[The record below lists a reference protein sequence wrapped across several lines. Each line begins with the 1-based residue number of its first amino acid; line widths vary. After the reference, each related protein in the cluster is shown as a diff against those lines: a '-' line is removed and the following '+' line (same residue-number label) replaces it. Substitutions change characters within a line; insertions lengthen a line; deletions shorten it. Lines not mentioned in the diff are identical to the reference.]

1 MEAALYTHNSG
12 ESHSYRVICLCEFL
26 FYFILTGAFHNWS
39 QSHYGHGHTPGRVWC
54 GTVRPL
60 STKSE
65 QPTAVST
72 TSLTME
78 VEAVIHVI
86 HWIGRQSDHKC
97 HPPQIQWACHRKQKV
112 EWEAPEIR
120 RCVNRE
126 VSLDCLSRSLCH
138 SSPIP
143 NKPHGFCGCKAP
155 WQKKREKKKMG
166 SPHWHV
172 SMFSI
177 HLQKL
182 LRLDCPGHAGVKGSD
197 QADRL
202 AGKATITN
210 GSHLGWSQML
220 GSLRLPAGTKPSA
233 LDHWRPGGEAWK
245 EVALSNQSG
254 EQ

>member
-39 QSHYGHGHTPGRVWC
+39 QSHYGHGHTPSRVWC

-155 WQKKREKKKMG
+155 WQKKREKKKDG
-166 SPHWHV
+166 KPT
-172 SMFSI
+172 
-177 HLQKL
+177 
-182 LRLDCPGHAGVKGSD
+182 
-197 QADRL
+197 L
-202 AGKATITN
+202 ACVNVQHTPSKT
-210 GSHLGWSQML
+210 
-220 GSLRLPAGTKPSA
+220 PAGGLPWTCRSKGKRPS
-233 LDHWRPGGEAWK
+233 RQTGR
-245 EVALSNQSG
+245 QSYHHKWLASWMI
-254 EQ
+254 